1 MIKNTIKINH
11 PLTVIAVFSMLTEAS
26 AAVSLPYIDSE
37 HQKIYVWFLIVF
49 PSLLITL
56 FFLTLNFNNKTLY
69 TPADLSKAQN
79 TPEGFSQPTGPCL
92 KQGNSFASTST
103 SAQLFIPAC
112 PSGSPYSLYRPHNI
126 FLQGQRVHHVDPPPF
141 PPPERAHAT
150 FFAKSHAWREGSD
163 LKTLHLMDLNYL
175 HLLSPHKGTAE
186 EVLHIYYKA
195 TRKYKNTPPRHAVL
209 LLLTNQHSS
218 IPQETIRRAIDNFKH
233 TSSINH
239 TTIISYNTDAHRF
252 TLLNSPRPQ
261 TNT

>member
-1 MIKNTIKINH
+1 M
-11 PLTVIAVFSMLTEAS
+11 
-26 AAVSLPYIDSE
+26 
-37 HQKIYVWFLIVF
+37 F

-69 TPADLSKAQN
+69 TPADLSKAEN

-150 FFAKSHAWREGSD
+150 FFAKSHAWREGSE
-163 LKTLHLMDLNYL
+163 LKTLYLMDLNYL

-195 TRKYKNTPPRHAVL
+195 TRKYKNTPPQTCCTATAYQPAL
-209 LLLTNQHSS
+209 QYSS
-218 IPQETIRRAIDNFKH
+218 GNYSTAIDNFKH

>member
-1 MIKNTIKINH
+1 
-11 PLTVIAVFSMLTEAS
+11 
-26 AAVSLPYIDSE
+26 
-37 HQKIYVWFLIVF
+37 
-49 PSLLITL
+49 
-56 FFLTLNFNNKTLY
+56 
-69 TPADLSKAQN
+69 
-79 TPEGFSQPTGPCL
+79 
-92 KQGNSFASTST
+92 
-103 SAQLFIPAC
+103 
-112 PSGSPYSLYRPHNI
+112 
-126 FLQGQRVHHVDPPPF
+126 
-141 PPPERAHAT
+141 
-150 FFAKSHAWREGSD
+150 
-163 LKTLHLMDLNYL
+163 MDLNYL

-209 LLLTNQHSS
+209 LRLTNQHSS